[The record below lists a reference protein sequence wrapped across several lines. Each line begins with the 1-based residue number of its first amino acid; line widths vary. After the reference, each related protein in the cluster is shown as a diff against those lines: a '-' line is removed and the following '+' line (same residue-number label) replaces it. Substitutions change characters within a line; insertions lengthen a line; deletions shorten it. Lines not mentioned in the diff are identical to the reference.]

1 VPVRAD
7 VETSVEQSKSKEV
20 DSARQRGVAPMI
32 SVHVHQSLVI
42 FNGCIHIAQMYWARP
57 RPGFWSDKLQLLL
70 PTSPDVREDVAALLN
85 ELGQLGRVS
94 SRVSWVV
101 GGGNDS
107 EVGFK
112 RSAERGGANAQG
124 RRDWL
129 VQHIDMKK
137 RGRKRKTTSRRT

>member
-1 VPVRAD
+1 
-7 VETSVEQSKSKEV
+7 
-20 DSARQRGVAPMI
+20 
-32 SVHVHQSLVI
+32 
-42 FNGCIHIAQMYWARP
+42 
-57 RPGFWSDKLQLLL
+57 
-70 PTSPDVREDVAALLN
+70 VREDVAALLS

-94 SRVSWVV
+94 SRASRVSWVV

-129 VQHIDMKK
+129 VPHIDMKK
-137 RGRKRKTTSRRT
+137 RGGKRKTTSRRS